1 MRWKSAAILVL
12 AAGAAAFAAR
22 YEFQSMRDD
31 LARQRNGI
39 AEHWSR
45 VEAALDRR
53 AAAIPTLLEPVGKH
67 SSSNPALLGEIAAAR
82 SLLAAA
88 QGPQEK
94 IRANRVLSL
103 SIARLLLHCEND
115 PQTRSGP
122 AFRQLQD
129 ELRAREDEIAGE
141 RFQYN
146 NALEH
151 YNARMKRF
159 PVNIVA
165 SLAGFSRNDAYFSTG
180 PDPAPA
186 STHPN

>member
-1 MRWKSAAILVL
+1 MRWKGAAVLVL
-12 AAGAAAFAAR
+12 AAGAAAWAAR
-22 YEFQSMRDD
+22 YEFLSVRDD
-31 LARQRNGI
+31 LAQDRADI
-39 AEHWSR
+39 ADHWSR
-45 VEAALDRR
+45 VEAALARR
-53 AAAIPTLLEPVGKH
+53 ADAIPTLLEAVPNH
-67 SSSNPALLGEIAAAR
+67 SSTNPALLQEIGAAR
-82 SLLAAA
+82 SRLAAA

-94 IRANRVLSL
+94 IRANQALSL

-115 PQTRSGP
+115 PKTRSG
-122 AFRQLQD
+122 AGFRQLQD

-186 STHPN
+186 ATHPN